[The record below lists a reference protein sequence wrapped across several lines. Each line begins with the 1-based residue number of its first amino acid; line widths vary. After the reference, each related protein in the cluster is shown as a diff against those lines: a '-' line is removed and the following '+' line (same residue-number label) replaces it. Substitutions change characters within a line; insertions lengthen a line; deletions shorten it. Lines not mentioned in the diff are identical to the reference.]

1 MTDTDPTR
9 ASTLR
14 QAKGVVGWGLVFWGG
29 AQLATAVFAQNA
41 TALAAIQAALAE
53 WGAGRIGIAWS
64 DPVGQTPTARSIG
77 LRAAR
82 GLAMGASAAALV
94 TLVAFAT
101 GSAVLAAG
109 RPTLGLLA
117 VGLVIAL
124 LRAVRDEL
132 FLRGIVLRATAGL
145 WPAWAALATCGAAAT
160 AARYGLDG
168 AIGPVLVVEALR
180 GIALAAIWMKDR
192 GAWMAVAANTAWT
205 WALGSVV
212 RGGIVDVRFAT
223 ASDSG
228 TAALIVV
235 GAGAAAA
242 AFWAMPRRRRT

>member
-1 MTDTDPTR
+1 
-9 ASTLR
+9 
-14 QAKGVVGWGLVFWGG
+14 
-29 AQLATAVFAQNA
+29 
-41 TALAAIQAALAE
+41 
-53 WGAGRIGIAWS
+53 
-64 DPVGQTPTARSIG
+64 
-77 LRAAR
+77 
-82 GLAMGASAAALV
+82 
-94 TLVAFAT
+94 
-101 GSAVLAAG
+101 
-109 RPTLGLLA
+109 LGLLA